1 MHHQNLVL
9 LALKLLLRDRKV
21 KKNLRTFVMCRRLSK
36 VETDYANFSIT
47 YVCEFG
53 IISRV
58 DNVNW
63 PPFRVS

>member
-47 YVCEFG
+47 YVSVFG
-53 IISRV
+53 IIS
-58 DNVNW
+58 
-63 PPFRVS
+63 

>member
-21 KKNLRTFVMCRRLSK
+21 KKKNLRTFVMCRRLSK

-47 YVCEFG
+47 YVSVFG
-53 IISRV
+53 IIS
-58 DNVNW
+58 
-63 PPFRVS
+63 